1 MFNDSSLRSVCLVVL
16 ALCMIVCPV
25 AMGQTAATGAL
36 TGTVTDSTGAV
47 VPGVTVTATNADTG
61 QSRTTSTG
69 ASGSYSIGLLQ
80 PGNYRV
86 KFEVAGFKTEEVSGV
101 SINVTET
108 PVVNRQLEVG
118 TQAQEVTVAGESE
131 TVQTS
136 SAAVGTVMNSQT
148 VSGLPLTT
156 RNYSNLLGLS
166 VGANAS
172 VYNATTMGKGTT
184 DIFVN
189 GQSNIQNNFLMDG
202 VSIVNFSSG
211 GVANDAT
218 TNAGVG
224 IVNPDAIQEFKIQT
238 SQYDAGY
245 GREPGANVNV
255 VTKSGTNQF
264 HGSAFEFFRNTALNA
279 NDFFRK
285 LTPPVITASGAS
297 VPNNTRQV
305 LNQNQYGGTFGVP
318 VKKDKIFFFA
328 SYQETQQKNGAGSQ
342 GYSAGVVLPPIPT
355 GDRSN
360 TAAFQAALGAA
371 VCQAGHPSVKNDST
385 QLGGTQVACN
395 GSNINPVAINL
406 LQLKNPDGSYLVPS
420 SGVSPSSSTGG
431 YLSGQTY
438 SIPAQYKEHQAVG
451 NFDYTINDKNTLS
464 GRYFYTSDPTAI
476 SFNQG
481 YSGTA
486 ICACLPDTGMTT
498 RFTTVTSLLKL
509 TSIVNNNLV
518 NEARVSYQRIDSF
531 LAHNIPF
538 TNTQVGIAPILPSL
552 TTLDQITVTGF
563 FQFGAIPNIPNKKW
577 TGAFEVADQ
586 ISWNHGIHTIRAGA
600 EYERDQENWA
610 FVGFL
615 VGAEVFQSFPDF
627 LLGLP
632 GCTPGIGGATA
643 TTTAAATGNCLASQT
658 AGQTNGTSSSNI
670 SQTGT
675 IPAVVSPNGVVH
687 AYRQPNANAFV
698 QDDLKLNKRLTV
710 NLGVRWEYNG
720 YFWDKYGQNDTVW
733 TSQVSTV
740 NTPALL
746 GTSNATGSLAGWVVP
761 SNFNPNRFPAP
772 TVSGIFQNSHQSPAQ
787 QNAPIDNFAPRVGVA
802 WQPLASG
809 RLVVRGGFGYFY
821 TRLPVNVYSS
831 STVQSAPY
839 AVNVFNSGATNYY
852 STEAQPYAPAQLGWQ
867 SSIRWVNF
875 AAGTS
880 SSRTTPSIFDPQF
893 NSPLVYEWNLNTQY
907 ELAPSW
913 VLEVGYVGSH
923 GNHLLSTRNLN
934 EAQLVSASNPI
945 CGTQNGTTTCI
956 ATNTTGNASLRV
968 PYLGYQASG
977 LPEVGNFGDSL
988 YDSLQVALRKQLSH
1002 GVSFQAN
1009 YTWAK
1014 SKNQITTS
1022 NDPNNT
1028 AQQYGLN
1035 PGYRPQRLTVN
1046 YNWDLP
1052 FGHTDGFKGKLLNG
1066 WAVSGV
1072 TTAQDGL
1079 PLTVVDTRG
1088 GAIYGFGPGTTQ
1100 ISRAQFAAGMGNANV
1115 ATPGGLEARLGG
1127 VTGGPGYLNT
1137 NAFTTIPVIGATA
1150 GVAGTGGAGYGNSGV
1165 GVILG
1170 PGQFNWDASVVKT
1183 TTVGGLRE
1191 NATLQFRAEFFNA
1204 FNHAQFN
1211 VPAQVTAGLGNIDV
1225 SKPSTFGVISST
1237 SVNPRLVQ
1245 FALKYQF

>member
-1 MFNDSSLRSVCLVVL
+1 M
-16 ALCMIVCPV
+16 A
-25 AMGQTAATGAL
+25 QTAATGAL
-36 TGTVTDSTGAV
+36 SGVVTDASGAV
-47 VPGVTVTATNADTG
+47 VAGVTVTATNTGTG
-61 QSRTTSTG
+61 QSRTATTG
-69 ASGSYSIGLLQ
+69 ANGSYNIGLLP
-80 PGNYRV
+80 PGDYRV
-86 KFEVAGFKTEEVSGV
+86 KFAAAGFKTVEIPSVN
-101 SINVTET
+101 INVTET
-108 PVVNRQLEVG
+108 PVVNYQLEVG
-118 TQAQEVTVAGESE
+118 TQSQEVTVTGETE

-136 SAAVGTVMNSQT
+136 NAAVGTVMGSQT

-189 GQSNIQNNFLMDG
+189 GQSSIQNNFLMDG

-279 NDFFRK
+279 NDYFRK

-305 LNQNQYGGTFGVP
+305 LNQNQFGGTFGGP

-371 VCQAGHPSVKNDST
+371 VCQAGHPTVKNDAT

-481 YSGTA
+481 YAGTT
-486 ICACLPDTGMTT
+486 ICACLPDTGMNT

-577 TGAFEVADQ
+577 TGALEVADQ
-586 ISWNHGIHTIRAGA
+586 ISWNHGIHTIRVGG
-600 EYERDQENWA
+600 EYEKDQENWA

-632 GCTPGIGGATA
+632 GCA
-643 TTTAAATGNCLASQT
+643 TTGPACTASQASST
-658 AGQTNGTSSSNI
+658 SAPLPGQTNGTSNSNI

-733 TSQVSTV
+733 TSLVNTV

-761 SNFNPNRFPAP
+761 SNFSPTRFPAP
-772 TVSGIFQNSHQSPAQ
+772 TVSGVFQNNHLSPAQ
-787 QNAPIDNFAPRVGVA
+787 QNAPLTNFAPRVGVA

-809 RLVVRGGFGYFY
+809 RLVVRSGFGYFY

-839 AVNVFNSGATNYY
+839 AVNVFNSGAANYY

-880 SSRTTPSIFDPQF
+880 SNRTTPSIFDPQF

-934 EAQLVSASNPI
+934 EAQIVSPTSPI
-945 CGTQNGTTTCI
+945 CGTQSGTTTCYT
-956 ATNTTGNASLRV
+956 TNTPSNAAVRV

-988 YDSLQVALRKQLSH
+988 YNSLQVALRKQLSH

-1014 SKNQITTS
+1014 AFNQITTS

-1028 AQQYGLN
+1028 AQQYGIN

-1046 YNWDLP
+1046 YSWDLP
-1052 FGHTDGFKGKLLNG
+1052 FGHPDGLKGKLVNG

-1072 TTAQDGL
+1072 TTVQDGL

-1088 GAIYGFGPGTTQ
+1088 GTAYGFGPGTTQ
-1100 ISRAQFAAGMGNANV
+1100 ISRAQFASGMGNGNV
-1115 ATPGGLEARLGG
+1115 ATPGGVKARLGG
-1127 VTGGPGYLNT
+1127 LSGGPGYLNAA
-1137 NAFTTIPVIGATA
+1137 AFTTTPVIGT
-1150 GVAGTGGAGYGNSGV
+1150 GTGYGNSGV
-1165 GVILG
+1165 GIILG
-1170 PGQFNWDASVVKT
+1170 PGQFNWDASIVKT

-1237 SVNPRLVQ
+1237 SVNPRLIQ